1 MNQQKVKK
9 KYKTKADVVSDLL
22 VGAVTAYRESE
33 QLCFVSSAKPL
44 IHQANG
50 WSKEAESFF
59 DVVELAGSASPVL
72 NQYDCWNEAAL
83 VGTSSMT
90 HSKPLG

>member
-1 MNQQKVKK
+1 MMVMACTAVSLFFL
-9 KYKTKADVVSDLL
+9 KTHSCVFLYFS
-22 VGAVTAYRESE
+22 R
-33 QLCFVSSAKPL
+33 AKPL
-44 IHQANG
+44 IHQTNG
-50 WSKEAESFF
+50 CSKEAESFF

-83 VGTSSMT
+83 LGTSSMT

>member
-1 MNQQKVKK
+1 MKCPW
-9 KYKTKADVVSDLL
+9 TWHDGDDLHSYISFL
-22 VGAVTAYRESE
+22 PENT
-33 QLCFVSSAKPL
+33 QLCLSVVFSSAKPL

-83 VGTSSMT
+83 LGTSSMI